1 MKDLEKKRI
10 DRMKELEDVDCAGML
25 KTAGVKIKV
34 MNQLLDRL
42 IPSDD
47 SHTVIT
53 ENKTYGI
60 EVIPGN
66 LMTFRVPVKNAYP
79 PMRFNITYNDSEKN
93 AKAKGGRQNKSLK
106 VFVDQ
111 EEKEPKEGRC
121 KDMYYAPDK
130 FFVHPTTKGSPVFD
144 SQNIYV
150 SFESHVGIS
159 ISVRVRSTDPK
170 GHRKKK
176 EERVYVDMEYE
187 DDDVRNPFYDLLKKM
202 EK

>member
-106 VFVDQ
+106 VFVD
-111 EEKEPKEGRC
+111 
-121 KDMYYAPDK
+121 
-130 FFVHPTTKGSPVFD
+130 
-144 SQNIYV
+144 
-150 SFESHVGIS
+150 
-159 ISVRVRSTDPK
+159 
-170 GHRKKK
+170 
-176 EERVYVDMEYE
+176 
-187 DDDVRNPFYDLLKKM
+187 
-202 EK
+202 